1 MKESRSV
8 SNGKIFESLMEKVK
22 GVSDTISY
30 KDLNIKYCNSFS
42 EPSNKKKILYNNRT
56 REQLES
62 VFDELSKNPPLYNQV
77 EIKHITNH
85 KWTEEGIEYIGE
97 VEMIY
102 FFDLNKEPIKQGMNI
117 IKKDKVIQGQSY
129 PPSHCDHYVYNATRS
144 SNGYINYQRQEAN
157 QSNSRLLE
165 AGEESILLN
174 STTSIGVPSYGG
186 VDIGE
191 LFRLYK

>member
-1 MKESRSV
+1 M
-8 SNGKIFESLMEKVK
+8 
-22 GVSDTISY
+22 
-30 KDLNIKYCNSFS
+30 
-42 EPSNKKKILYNNRT
+42 YNNRT

-62 VFDELSKNPPLYNQV
+62 VFDKLSKNPPLYNQV

-102 FFDLNKEPIKQGMNI
+102 FFDLNKEPIKQRMNI

-129 PPSHCDHYVYNATRS
+129 PPSYCEHYVYNATRS
-144 SNGYINYQRQEAN
+144 SSDYINYQRQKAN
-157 QSNSRLLE
+157 ESNSRIFG
-165 AGEESILLN
+165 AGGDRILLS
-174 STTSIGVPSYGG
+174 STTSNGVPLDGG

-191 LFRLYK
+191 LFRLSK

>member
-1 MKESRSV
+1 M
-8 SNGKIFESLMEKVK
+8 
-22 GVSDTISY
+22 
-30 KDLNIKYCNSFS
+30 
-42 EPSNKKKILYNNRT
+42 YNNRT

-85 KWTEEGIEYIGE
+85 KWTEEGVEYIGE

-102 FFDLNKEPIKQGMNI
+102 FFYLNKEPIKQGMNI

-144 SNGYINYQRQEAN
+144 SNGYINYQSQEAN
-157 QSNSRLLE
+157 QRNSRIL
-165 AGEESILLN
+165 GESGDSILFS
-174 STTSIGVPSYGG
+174 STTSNGVPLDGG